1 MPRWRET
8 MTDDIVARYC
18 RLVVEGA
25 NDASLLEIATQMSAD
40 EKMRAFARLIEEA
53 DIKACMEALAAWR
66 ALGGK
71 WLHS

>member
-1 MPRWRET
+1 
-8 MTDDIVARYC
+8 MTDIVDRYC
-18 RLVVEGA
+18 ALVA
-25 NDASLLEIATQMSAD
+25 ADADDASLLELVRRMTPED
-40 EKMRAFARLIEEA
+40 RLRAFARIIEEA